1 MLFKWIN
8 WSVTEGRKWAGL
20 KMVYYVIV
28 LLVVGGWHLRMCTD
42 KEVTLCVKAP
52 SLQGGKGKKPRR
64 QKIQGCQ
71 HRDYRRSSLWLSPT
85 NRPSQWLLGRKP
97 KKNQS
102 CLQKEWEWVSIKN
115 PKRYWFRKLMET
127 HQAKLCTSRKE
138 QHPGGPK
145 CHQHQHTAC
154 VQGPRKGSLYR
165 SSSPTHFSFWR
176 DKECEACDGFWLFL
190 I

>member
-1 MLFKWIN
+1 M
-8 WSVTEGRKWAGL
+8 
-20 KMVYYVIV
+20 
-28 LLVVGGWHLRMCTD
+28 
-42 KEVTLCVKAP
+42 TLCVDAP
-52 SLQGGKGKKPRR
+52 SLLGGKGKKPRR

-138 QHPGGPK
+138 QHHGGPN

-165 SSSPTHFSFWR
+165 SASPTHFSFWR
-176 DKECEACDGFWLFL
+176 DKECEACDGYRLFPIQPRRQPWERERNAL
-190 I
+190 NGNNLKMLKTIGDGCDVPEKAISIHING